1 MIFFAKPELHFCNLG
16 PQKFLKSCIK
26 RHFLDMV
33 FCKLRSEQQ
42 KGAFFMSEKKVILSI
57 WAAVIA
63 LLIGSMLLA
72 GILAS
77 TRPEYRAHPGLETCA
92 VEETVLY
99 DSQQ

>member
-1 MIFFAKPELHFCNLG
+1 
-16 PQKFLKSCIK
+16 
-26 RHFLDMV
+26 
-33 FCKLRSEQQ
+33 
-42 KGAFFMSEKKVILSI
+42 MSEKKVILSI

>member
-1 MIFFAKPELHFCNLG
+1 
-16 PQKFLKSCIK
+16 
-26 RHFLDMV
+26 
-33 FCKLRSEQQ
+33 
-42 KGAFFMSEKKVILSI
+42 MSEKKVILSI

-92 VEETVLY
+92 VQETDLY
-99 DSQQ
+99 DVQQ

>member
-1 MIFFAKPELHFCNLG
+1 
-16 PQKFLKSCIK
+16 
-26 RHFLDMV
+26 MV
-33 FCKLRSEQQ
+33 FCKLSSEQQ

-92 VEETVLY
+92 VEETVRY

>member
-1 MIFFAKPELHFCNLG
+1 
-16 PQKFLKSCIK
+16 
-26 RHFLDMV
+26 MV
-33 FCKLRSEQQ
+33 FGKLSSENR
-42 KGAFFMSEKKVILSI
+42 KGALIMSERKVILSI

-92 VEETVLY
+92 VEESEWHEL
-99 DSQQ
+99 QQ

>member
-1 MIFFAKPELHFCNLG
+1 MDCVSG
-16 PQKFLKSCIK
+16 
-26 RHFLDMV
+26 
-33 FCKLRSEQQ
+33 KLRSENK

-77 TRPEYRAHPGLETCA
+77 SRPEYRTHPGLETCA
-92 VEETVLY
+92 VEEAEWS
-99 DSQQ
+99 DAQQ

>member
-1 MIFFAKPELHFCNLG
+1 M
-16 PQKFLKSCIK
+16 
-26 RHFLDMV
+26 DMV
-33 FCKLRSEQQ
+33 FGKLSSENR
-42 KGAFFMSEKKVILSI
+42 KGALIMSERKVILSI

-92 VEETVLY
+92 VEESEWHEL
-99 DSQQ
+99 QQ